1 MHPTLARIE
10 QDLRAG
16 AAGLTLEQLSAGP
29 PGKWTTAEIIEH
41 LGRTYSGTAAGMHR
55 ALAADRP
62 LATRPTLGR
71 RAAVLLVVE
80 FGYLPSGR
88 KSPKVAEPIGADP
101 AIVLEQALAHLHGMD
116 DALARA
122 EARFGARVNVLDH
135 PILGALSVRRWRRLH
150 WVHARHHLRQIA
162 TRFGR

>member
-1 MHPTLARIE
+1 MHPTLARIDE
-10 QDLRAG
+10 DLRAG
-16 AAGLTLEQLSAGP
+16 AGGLTLEQLSAAP
-29 PGKWTTAEIIEH
+29 PGKWTAAEIIEH

-80 FGYLPSGR
+80 FGYMPSGR
-88 KSPKVAEPIGADP
+88 KSPKVAVPLGADP
-101 AIVLEQALAHLHGMD
+101 AIVLDQALALLRGMD

-135 PILGALSVRRWRRLH
+135 PILGALSVRQWRRLH
-150 WVHARHHLRQIA
+150 LVHARHHLRQIA
-162 TRFGR
+162 ARLGR